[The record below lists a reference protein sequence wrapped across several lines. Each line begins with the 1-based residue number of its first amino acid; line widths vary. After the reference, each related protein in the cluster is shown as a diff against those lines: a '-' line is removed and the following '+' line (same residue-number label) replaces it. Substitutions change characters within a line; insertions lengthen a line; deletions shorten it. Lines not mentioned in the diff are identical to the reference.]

1 MKLKK
6 QSLNHHRA
14 EQHILAQQSAEQENP
29 RLNVEQAARFLGVS
43 VSTLN
48 RWRGEN
54 TGPEWTRLGG
64 RVYYHA
70 EDLRA
75 FSAGV

>member
-1 MKLKK
+1 MKFKK
-6 QSLNHHRA
+6 PNLNHHRA
-14 EQHILAQQSAEQENP
+14 EQRILAQQSAEQENP

-48 RWRGEN
+48 RWRGTNE
-54 TGPEWTRLGG
+54 GPVWIKLGG

-75 FSAGV
+75 FSAGA